1 MVTEVLAG
9 AKAYVLYIQ
18 PTKDN
23 RKDIQ
28 ISSIRTNKSVSG
40 TTSLNIPE
48 YLEPYAHIFDRRVT
62 IAKNEWQNT
71 TNFWSNKTK
80 KQQSLEEV
88 GLKSPLVLE
97 SRNPFQ
103 ILAKTRKP
111 KESERVLAQSKKRA
125 LEDSPSKAKNQ
136 KEDKVPKT
144 QAFNFSLSNTHSQNL
159 ENIIKLIEWEL
170 ETEKDRKALE
180 ILENQK
186 SQFQQLI
193 KYKQKKVPTPKTL
206 IQLLEERILE
216 LEKNQSSK

>member
-1 MVTEVLAG
+1 ME
-9 AKAYVLYIQ
+9 
-18 PTKDN
+18 
-23 RKDIQ
+23 
-28 ISSIRTNKSVSG
+28 
-40 TTSLNIPE
+40 
-48 YLEPYAHIFDRRVT
+48 
-62 IAKNEWQNT
+62 
-71 TNFWSNKTK
+71 
-80 KQQSLEEV
+80 QQSLEEV

-193 KYKQKKVPTPKTL
+193 KYKQKKVPTPKTS

-216 LEKNQSSK
+216 LEKNQSSKQEKKKPASP